1 MKLPSSLPKPKPPKP
16 SLPFIVRRVSGNSMA
31 PTLKDGKLVLIWQW
45 STKPTEGRIVVI
57 THNGLEKI
65 KRVQQVRSGQIF
77 VVGDN
82 QAHST
87 DSRQFGWLDQACITG
102 RVLF

>member
-1 MKLPSSLPKPKPPKP
+1 MKLPPSLPKPKLLKP
-16 SLPFIVRRVSGNSMA
+16 RLPFIVRRVSGRSME
-31 PTLKDGKLVLIWQW
+31 PTFRPGKLVLIWQW
-45 STKPTEGRIVVI
+45 STKPAVGRIIVI
-57 THNGLEKI
+57 KHDGLEKI
-65 KRVQQVRSGQIF
+65 KRVQQVKPSQIF

-82 QAHST
+82 QDHST

>member
-1 MKLPSSLPKPKPPKP
+1 MKSPLSLPKPKLPKP
-16 SLPFIVRRVSGNSMA
+16 KLPFIIRRVSGRSME
-31 PTLKDGKLVLIWQW
+31 PTFRPGKLVLIWQW

-57 THNGLEKI
+57 KHNGLEKI

-82 QAHST
+82 QDHST